1 MSLHLHII
9 YIYNLGHVE
18 GNDPNKSLK
27 QQKVKLV
34 MICVLDINDSLGL
47 HNFDFKNS

>member
-1 MSLHLHII
+1 MFLHLHYI

-34 MICVLDINDSLGL
+34 MICVLDINGSLGL
-47 HNFDFKNS
+47 HNFDFKIS